1 MGGTM
6 ESVAPNI
13 ILIVMP
19 STVVVGMIVTIVSF
33 LATLMLHQQMMH
45 HTYEW
50 CIEMSSLL
58 FKGTPYS
65 IKFGN
70 YDGNLVNFQKI
81 NHQI

>member
-1 MGGTM
+1 M
-6 ESVAPNI
+6 ESVAPNV

-19 STVVVGMIVTIVSF
+19 STVVVGVIVTIVSF
-33 LATLMLHQQMMH
+33 LATLVLHRRMMH

-50 CIEMSSLL
+50 CIEMSSSL
-58 FKGTPYS
+58 FKGTPNYS